1 MVKWCSGIACN
12 WCVSLDISLILAL
25 NNDNNNITSIAL
37 KSSGAR
43 AQKRNKTSNHIQEPG
58 TYRGQHQFKEP
69 PTMKSNFEKISFDM
83 FTERGKTFT
92 RFQCGWEFIPNDG
105 CSNRESTLAQVQ
117 FSSGNRR
124 LL

>member
-1 MVKWCSGIACN
+1 MW
-12 WCVSLDISLILAL
+12 
-25 NNDNNNITSIAL
+25 
-37 KSSGAR
+37 KS
-43 AQKRNKTSNHIQEPG
+43 K
-58 TYRGQHQFKEP
+58 
-69 PTMKSNFEKISFDM
+69 FEEISFEM

-117 FSSGNRR
+117 FSSVNRK

>member
-1 MVKWCSGIACN
+1 MNCN
-12 WCVSLDISLILAL
+12 WCVSLDIAYILAL
-25 NNDNNNITSIAL
+25 RW
-37 KSSGAR
+37 K
-43 AQKRNKTSNHIQEPG
+43 NK
-58 TYRGQHQFKEP
+58 
-69 PTMKSNFEKISFDM
+69 FEEISFEI

-117 FSSGNRR
+117 FSSGNRK